1 MFECLYVLTLLI
13 YGHCFLIFMNK
24 GSPFVFCFF
33 NSNLKVHLHTNLWH
47 LHKII
52 KIPVHSKK
60 QKTEFNQCR
69 AFLTPCPQY
78 VFFYYC
84 FNILNLKCELNSFL
98 KAAKM
103 IWTIRSFVMVD
114 VLLLTLPL
122 VLNQRKT
129 GKKNLS
135 CSYFTS
141 QFITINFQITFLVIK
156 YTVSLISCGLWKY
169 YSCCFLFF

>member
-1 MFECLYVLTLLI
+1 MPTI
-13 YGHCFLIFMNK
+13 
-24 GSPFVFCFF
+24 S
-33 NSNLKVHLHTNLWH
+33 
-47 LHKII
+47 
-52 KIPVHSKK
+52 
-60 QKTEFNQCR
+60 
-69 AFLTPCPQY
+69 
-78 VFFYYC
+78 FFYYC

-169 YSCCFLFF
+169 YSCCFLFFKSTEMWFQDISNIIFKLVIFLKNQSTASFPLLLSIMFILATTVLSYQLLHTVQISSLHSM